1 MMGRE
6 KAFMLAGDDV
16 STAAPALPQRRLEAA
31 DVPAAQA
38 LTAGFGW
45 PHRQQDWAMM
55 QALGDGVTVSA
66 QGRVLGVAMCWR
78 FGPDWATMGLIA
90 VDAASQ
96 GQGIGRQM
104 LRALIDSLGSRS
116 ILLHATQAGL
126 RLYAELGWKP
136 AGTTLQHQGTA
147 SPMAPMP
154 LPPGT
159 RLRPAGLADLADLAS
174 LDHVACGMDR
184 TALLRVLL
192 ALPGGV
198 VLDGQRGA
206 EGFAL
211 VRAFGRGQLVGPM
224 IAADDAAAR
233 AMAAHLLSQRT
244 GQFVRLDVP
253 EESGL
258 GPWLA
263 SLGLEKVG
271 TATRMV
277 HGPDAAN
284 GLLHVFGLAS
294 QAWG

>member
-1 MMGRE
+1 MTGVK
-6 KAFMLAGDDV
+6 KAVVLAGYDV
-16 STAAPALPQRRLEAA
+16 SAAAAALPQRRLEAA

-55 QALGDGVTVSA
+55 HALGDGVTVSA
-66 QGRVLGVAMCWR
+66 PGRALGVAMCWR

-96 GQGIGRQM
+96 GQGIGRRM

-126 RLYAELGWKP
+126 PLYAGLGWKP
-136 AGTTLQHQGTA
+136 AGTKVQQQGIA
-147 SPMAPMP
+147 APAAPMP
-154 LPPGT
+154 LLPGT

-192 ALPGGV
+192 ALPDGV
-198 VLDGQRGA
+198 VLDGQRGV

-224 IAADDAAAR
+224 IAANHAAAC
-233 AMAAHLLSQRT
+233 AMAAHLLSQRA

-253 EESGL
+253 EDSGL

-277 HGPDAAN
+277 RGPDAAN
-284 GLLHVFGLAS
+284 GLLHIFGLAS